1 MEILNTLVQVVMPP
15 HHISFQ
21 LYASCMSLSNHM
33 LVSMTLSM
41 QVDNLSN
48 PYASRHPFVE
58 EVSKLNFYLL
68 PRVSDSQV
76 EPCFLYQACSS
87 QLRVCFLKQI
97 VQVSQIDTLLHLK
110 SSVEIHGISPP

>member
-1 MEILNTLVQVVMPP
+1 MEILNTLAQVVMPP

-21 LYASCMSLSNHM
+21 LYASYMSLSNHM

-87 QLRVCFLKQI
+87 QLRLCFLQQI
-97 VQVSQIDTLLHLK
+97 VQISQIDTLLHLK